1 MSTCGAWVAA
11 ASCSARL
18 DLPWTRDH
26 ADLSAWDVET
36 MRAVC
41 DGCPVVLD
49 CLAAVDALDVT
60 GGWWAGV
67 DRDPH
72 AFTVEV
78 APAWART
85 IANVPVAGT
94 TWVPLR
100 SRSGRLLGDQA
111 VLPLWG
117 SAA

>member
-1 MSTCGAWVAA
+1 MSTYGAWAAA
-11 ASCSARL
+11 ASCTARL

-26 ADLSAWDVET
+26 ADVSAWDAET

-72 AFTVEV
+72 AFTVHQP
-78 APAWART
+78 PAWAT
-85 IANVPVAGT
+85 TAPDVPAAGT
-94 TWVPLR
+94 TWVPVR
-100 SRSGRLLGDQA
+100 SRSGSLLGDQGA
-111 VLPLWG
+111 FSLG